1 MKKFNLFNISF
12 AEDSFPTTTERI
24 RWPIRV
30 KITLPFLIL
39 TIIIALGATV
49 LFSRIVLETVD
60 ERFSNQLYESGKL
73 ASGAMVT
80 LEERQLE
87 TLRLLTNTEGFAE
100 AVQKYDAERLRKL
113 ALGIVVNNQPGS
125 VEILDLSANLVLA
138 IRQKQAGNNQDYIFV
153 QGGTPIFQDWPIVQN
168 VLAMKSDPA
177 GNKFASFIKTDW
189 GKYFYISGPIRDP
202 AGTLIGVILVGVPLS
217 SVTSELRLAT
227 LAQVTIYDFEGQLLT
242 STFPDANKLEPVKQ
256 EMVNDILVYQ
266 DSTSY
271 RRNFTRR
278 DLTSSGLNYG
288 EIIGPWEARDGKDLG
303 LLGTA
308 LVKNVLVSASLPT
321 RAWIAALIFITAI
334 MVIMLGVALSTMLTR
349 PLLKLMEASKQ
360 VAGGNLKV
368 QLQQESNDEIGVVAT
383 SFNTMVR
390 KLQQSHDDMVA
401 TYDSTLEGWAK
412 ALELRDKETSG
423 HTVRVTKM
431 TLDLCRRIHIPEA
444 QLVHIRRGTTLH
456 DIGKMGIPDHI
467 LLKPGKLTPAEWE
480 LMRLHPIYAYDMLK
494 NIPYLV
500 PALDIPYCHHERWDG
515 AGYPRQLKGEEIPLA
530 SRLFSIVD
538 AWDAMTSD
546 RPYHD
551 KISSREALAI
561 ILSEGGRQFDPK
573 LVKVFADYI
582 ESTILRQ
589 S

>member
-1 MKKFNLFNISF
+1 
-12 AEDSFPTTTERI
+12 
-24 RWPIRV
+24 
-30 KITLPFLIL
+30 
-39 TIIIALGATV
+39 
-49 LFSRIVLETVD
+49 
-60 ERFSNQLYESGKL
+60 
-73 ASGAMVT
+73 
-80 LEERQLE
+80 
-87 TLRLLTNTEGFAE
+87 
-100 AVQKYDAERLRKL
+100 
-113 ALGIVVNNQPGS
+113 
-125 VEILDLSANLVLA
+125 
-138 IRQKQAGNNQDYIFV
+138 
-153 QGGTPIFQDWPIVQN
+153 
-168 VLAMKSDPA
+168 
-177 GNKFASFIKTDW
+177 
-189 GKYFYISGPIRDP
+189 
-202 AGTLIGVILVGVPLS
+202 
-217 SVTSELRLAT
+217 
-227 LAQVTIYDFEGQLLT
+227 
-242 STFPDANKLEPVKQ
+242 
-256 EMVNDILVYQ
+256 
-266 DSTSY
+266 
-271 RRNFTRR
+271 
-278 DLTSSGLNYG
+278 
-288 EIIGPWEARDGKDLG
+288 
-303 LLGTA
+303 
-308 LVKNVLVSASLPT
+308 
-321 RAWIAALIFITAI
+321 
-334 MVIMLGVALSTMLTR
+334 
-349 PLLKLMEASKQ
+349 
-360 VAGGNLKV
+360 
-368 QLQQESNDEIGVVAT
+368 
-383 SFNTMVR
+383 
-390 KLQQSHDDMVA
+390 MVA